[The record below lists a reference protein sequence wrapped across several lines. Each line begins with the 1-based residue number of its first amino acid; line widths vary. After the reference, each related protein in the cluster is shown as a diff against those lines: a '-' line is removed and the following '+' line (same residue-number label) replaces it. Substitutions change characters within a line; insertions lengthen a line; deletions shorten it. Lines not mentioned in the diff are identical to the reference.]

1 MDRVLSIKLP
11 YSLSDV
17 YLDAHML
24 FASLCSEEG
33 LWKALYVRSVVAD
46 ALKRKTRLD
55 DIVRELVK
63 RQDNTFFRSL
73 EEKKERFLHC
83 DVPFPDGETALE
95 IGFWFEEKESGC
107 KMTAQIKAY
116 VGFLGNL
123 FVLRRAKKAVQA
135 LFKEL
140 KDILSYRDKHPQ
152 TNLDDEAEMERWKK
166 EKIALLEAEK

>member
-1 MDRVLSIKLP
+1 MDRVLSIKLHHC
-11 YSLSDV
+11 LADV

-33 LWKALYVRSVVAD
+33 LWKALYVRSIVAD

-63 RQDNTFFRSL
+63 RQDNTFFRPL

-83 DVPFPDGETALE
+83 DVPFPDGGTALE
-95 IGFWFEEKESGC
+95 IGFWFEEKEGVS
-107 KMTAQIKAY
+107 KVTAQIKAY

-123 FVLRRAKKAVQA
+123 FVLRRAKRAVQA
-135 LFKEL
+135 LFREL

-152 TNLDDEAEMERWKK
+152 ANLDDEGEIERWKK
-166 EKIALLEAEK
+166 EKIALLDAEK